1 MGDIL
6 KIKKIK
12 LTKNNLKKI
21 MEIDSTFYKDDVL
34 SMEWY
39 LERYN
44 KNHSANVL
52 VNSNKDYVG
61 YIVSVPIKK
70 ELYDAL
76 LKGVIINDLY
86 VNPKMYDIVSKYHY
100 IVSCVILEK
109 YRGLGYGK
117 AIMESVLKDSN
128 INYIALTISKD
139 GKKLASKYM
148 KEYLIINKDVSVFVK
163 GGD

>member
-1 MGDIL
+1 MEDIL

-12 LTKNNLKKI
+12 LTKSNLKKI
-21 MEIDSTFYKDDVL
+21 MEIDSTFYIDDVL
-34 SMEWY
+34 SIKWY

-44 KNHSANVL
+44 KNHSATIL
-52 VNSNKDYVG
+52 MNSNKDYVG

-76 LKGVIINDLY
+76 LNGVLINDLY
-86 VNPKMYDIVSKYHY
+86 INPKMYSIESKYYY
-100 IVSCVILEK
+100 IVSCVILKK

-117 AIMESVLKDSN
+117 ILMNSVLN
-128 INYIALTISKD
+128 NLNNNYIALAISKD
-139 GKKLASKYM
+139 GKRLASKYM
-148 KEYLIINKDVSVFVK
+148 KEKLIINKESSIFVK